1 MSWEDDVTA
10 VTDFVRTQARLR
22 PDAAAFWFE
31 GRETSFADLDARSSQ
46 CAQALLAVGARPGER
61 VATLCKNT
69 DAFPVLWFG
78 AMKARA
84 CAVPLN
90 TRLAPPEI
98 AAILRDSAASI
109 LVFGQEFAAM
119 VEAIAAECPELRTL
133 VQFEAGHATLPG
145 FDAWIGALPTM
156 DPNLAA
162 DAADDV
168 IQLYTSGTTGLPKG
182 VPLNHAN
189 CLAQCRVGRE
199 LSYGR
204 WGAGKSTLLAL
215 PVFHVAGAIV
225 GLLAV
230 SQGVRAVMVRE
241 IVPAE
246 LARVIAEQR
255 VAYAF
260 LTPTVIHFI
269 LAVPEAADAD
279 FSALEQIF
287 YGASPISE
295 DLLRRAMARFPCAFS
310 QVYGMTE
317 ATGVVTT
324 LPPEAHVPGKL
335 LSCGRPVPG
344 VELRVLDA
352 TGNDVAQGE
361 VGEVAVRGA
370 GVMRGY
376 WRQPA
381 ATAAAIDADGWYR
394 TGDAGW
400 LDGDGDLFIYDR
412 VKDMIVSGGENVYP
426 AEVENAIDGHPG
438 VAEVAVIG
446 VPDERWGEAVKAIIV
461 PKQGVAADEASV
473 IAWARERI
481 GGFKV
486 PKSVDFVETLPRNAT
501 GKVLRRML
509 RERYWAGHE
518 RRVG

>member
-1 MSWEDDVTA
+1 MSWTNETTT
-10 VTDFVRTQARLR
+10 VTDFVRVQARLR
-22 PDAAAFWFE
+22 PSAAAIWFE
-31 GRETSFADLDARSSQ
+31 GRETTFDDLDARSSQ
-46 CAQALLAVGARPGER
+46 CAQALLAADIRTGDRI
-61 VATLCKNT
+61 ATLCKNT

-78 AMKARA
+78 ALKARA
-84 CAVPLN
+84 CVVPLN
-90 TRLAPPEI
+90 TRLAAAEI
-98 AAILRDSAASI
+98 GAILRDSGASV
-109 LVFGQEFAAM
+109 LVFGQEFAG
-119 VEAIAAECPELRTL
+119 VVDTIAGDCPALRTL
-133 VQFEAGHATLPG
+133 VRFEAGDAAQLA
-145 FDAWIGALPTM
+145 FDTWIDDFSGT
-156 DPNLAA
+156 DPHLAA
-162 DAADDV
+162 DPAEDV

-182 VPLNHAN
+182 VPLNHVN
-189 CLAQCRVGRE
+189 CLSQCRVGWE

-204 WGAGKSTLLAL
+204 WSAGKSALLAL

-225 GLLAV
+225 GMLAL
-230 SQGVRAVMVRE
+230 SQGCRAVMVRE

-246 LARVIAEQR
+246 LARVIAEER

-260 LTPTVIHFI
+260 LTPTVIQMI
-269 LAVPEAADAD
+269 LAAPESADAD

-317 ATGVVTT
+317 ATGVVTS
-324 LPPEAHVPGKL
+324 LPPDAHLPGKL

-352 TGNDVAQGE
+352 EGNNVAQGG

-381 ATAAAIDADGWYR
+381 ATSAAIDVDGWYR

-400 LDGDGDLFIYDR
+400 MDGDGDLFIYDR

-426 AEVENAIDGHPG
+426 AEVENAIDGHPD

-461 PKQGVAADEASV
+461 PKRGALADESSV

-486 PKSVDFVETLPRNAT
+486 PKSVDFVDALPRNAT

-509 RERYWAGHE
+509 RERYWAGQV